1 MTTSALRSEAS
12 PSPGAQM
19 PLAQT
24 SRIRRDTK
32 LGRILSALATGR
44 SLNRFDAE
52 RLGDHCLNTT
62 ISKIERHGLL
72 VSRREEVVPG
82 YGGHRARVMRY
93 WLSDDHRKQAAALLG
108 LLEN

>member
-1 MTTSALRSEAS
+1 MTASALRSEAL
-12 PSPGAQM
+12 PSSGAQQPAPAM
-19 PLAQT
+19 RL
-24 SRIRRDTK
+24 RRDTK

-82 YGGHRARVMRY
+82 YGGHKTRVCRY
-93 WLSDDHRKQAAALLG
+93 WLSEDECRRAVAILG
-108 LLEN
+108 WRED